1 METWI
6 SGAGLGGANGEVCK
20 MSVMKVIELMS
31 SSSKSW
37 EDAAQ
42 KAIDKAG
49 KSLKGIKSV
58 WVQDFSATVNGK
70 GKIETYRVTVRLT
83 FEVED

>member
-1 METWI
+1 M
-6 SGAGLGGANGEVCK
+6 A
-20 MSVMKVIELMS
+20 VMKVLELMS

-49 KSLKGIKSV
+49 KTLKGIQSV
-58 WVQDFSATVNGK
+58 WVQDFSATVDAK
-70 GKIETYRVTVRLT
+70 GKIQDYRVTVKVT
-83 FEVED
+83 FEVKD

>member
-1 METWI
+1 M
-6 SGAGLGGANGEVCK
+6 A
-20 MSVMKVIELMS
+20 VMKVLELMS

-49 KSLKGIKSV
+49 KTLKGIQSV
-58 WVQDFSATVNGK
+58 WVQDFSATVDAK
-70 GKIETYRVTVRLT
+70 GKIDTYRVTVKVT
-83 FEVED
+83 FEVKD

>member
-1 METWI
+1 
-6 SGAGLGGANGEVCK
+6 
-20 MSVMKVIELMS
+20 MSVNKVIELMS
-31 SSSKSW
+31 ESSKSW

-58 WVQDFSATVNGK
+58 WVQDFSATVDAK
-70 GKIETYRVTVRLT
+70 GKLATYRVTCKVT
-83 FEVED
+83 FEVKD